1 MYIFGKSEISNSN
14 DTCTPRFIAALFTIA
29 KAWKQL
35 KCSSTDDCMEKMCYM
50 HIYTMEYYLAIK
62 NNELFPFEA
71 MWMDLKNIM
80 ISEISQTKTFYMI
93 SLIYGL

>member
-1 MYIFGKSEISNSN
+1 
-14 DTCTPRFIAALFTIA
+14 
-29 KAWKQL
+29 
-35 KCSSTDDCMEKMCYM
+35 
-50 HIYTMEYYLAIK
+50 MEYYLAIK

>member
-1 MYIFGKSEISNSN
+1 
-14 DTCTPRFIAALFTIA
+14 
-29 KAWKQL
+29 
-35 KCSSTDDCMEKMCYM
+35 M

-80 ISEISQTKTFYMI
+80 ISEISQRQILYDITHIWTIKIIQMNVYTK
-93 SLIYGL
+93 